1 MNVVLKLKIS
11 DILLEWYVNNKRDY
25 PWRETD
31 NSFHVLIAELFLQR
45 TRSDNVVKVYREF
58 IDNFGSPKDILEAD
72 KEEIMG
78 HLSHL
83 GLQNR
88 RYEVLKNICLAYE
101 EKDQENFFTKDVLSK
116 IDGLGDYIVNATL
129 CFGEEKRLPIVD
141 TNTSRIVKRFYGID
155 KHEVESKLVEILP
168 NDRYVEFNYALLDF
182 ASLICKAL
190 SPKCSE
196 CLISSDCSYP

>member
-1 MNVVLKLKIS
+1 MKIS